1 MRVGW
6 GKGRLVESVIL
17 TNSCRIQCI
26 AAVAIQFVWREQYGS
41 VSGSTYGVRGS
52 VDVGRPRWNGRGS
65 AWAGGFYVA
74 LLKEIVVMITVSYV
88 NYDYCEEVA
97 RGIVMTGWASGL
109 PDINTKN
116 VRGHQHKD
124 KTRTTRQRTTP
135 PSQTETNSP
144 QVSASISLLNA
155 EMLNST
161 TVHVLTCQSSFQFLF
176 LFAGSADLC

>member
-1 MRVGW
+1 MLVRVGW

-17 TNSCRIQCI
+17 MNSCRIQCI

-41 VSGSTYGVRGS
+41 VSGSTYGVGGS

-97 RGIVMTGWASGL
+97 WGIVMTGWASGL
-109 PDINTKN
+109 PDINNLT
-116 VRGHQHKD
+116 D
-124 KTRTTRQRTTP
+124 KAT
-135 PSQTETNSP
+135 
-144 QVSASISLLNA
+144 LLR
-155 EMLNST
+155 LL
-161 TVHVLTCQSSFQFLF
+161 VVVL
-176 LFAGSADLC
+176 GD